1 MAGKVS
7 LRAHTVNTSM
17 RAHEV
22 DQRLRPLIETADECH
37 AVSGGYRVRFVR
49 SHAMLQFVIDAIEA
63 NPALRFQMT
72 KDHTGARWLEIRM
85 PHEPAGRSPGESASR
100 KVVCCVV
107 A

>member
-7 LRAHTVNTSM
+7 SRAHIVNMSM